1 MASRQDRRERLKKRM
16 ENDAANRDKS
26 NYKPLLDL
34 SDYEDVNWFKAK
46 KGKNEIDILPFE
58 VTTGNDPSGAEIG
71 DDQYKLEYWRHGQ
84 VGPKEE
90 NVICLLE
97 TFGKP
102 CPICEEKKSMMDQG
116 AAWDDPEVKAL
127 SAKRRCIYNVID
139 TNDTDK
145 GVQLFDQSYHF
156 FEKELFGAAEYKD
169 PAFIFFA
176 DIEEGYTVTFRGSEE
191 TFNKNK
197 FIKPKDFDF
206 EQRDAYPED
215 IYKEV
220 FPLDAML
227 IIRPYDEIQALFMGV
242 EVEEKEE
249 PKKEKTTRKKKA
261 EPKAEKEEKPAR
273 GRRGKVKEEEPP
285 EDDIDIFNCPAG
297 CMAGK
302 DWDNQPPCKECD
314 DGDYERCGAQY
325 ELWKAEEE
333 RLEKEAKKE
342 EPKEEPAPTTRRRN
356 KRR

>member
-1 MASRQDRRERLKKRM
+1 M
-16 ENDAANRDKS
+16 
-26 NYKPLLDL
+26 
-34 SDYEDVNWFKAK
+34 
-46 KGKNEIDILPFE
+46 PFE

-191 TFNKNK
+191 TFNKINLLNQKILILNK
-197 FIKPKDFDF
+197 GTPIQKIFIKKFSLWT
-206 EQRDAYPED
+206 QCLLSGLMMR
-215 IYKEV
+215 YK
-220 FPLDAML
+220 
-227 IIRPYDEIQALFMGV
+227 
-242 EVEEKEE
+242 
-249 PKKEKTTRKKKA
+249 
-261 EPKAEKEEKPAR
+261 
-273 GRRGKVKEEEPP
+273 
-285 EDDIDIFNCPAG
+285 
-297 CMAGK
+297 
-302 DWDNQPPCKECD
+302 PC
-314 DGDYERCGAQY
+314 
-325 ELWKAEEE
+325 LWV
-333 RLEKEAKKE
+333 
-342 EPKEEPAPTTRRRN
+342 
-356 KRR
+356 